1 MEAAHKE
8 ALLECFLE
16 DSVDAAR
23 AAYERNVGGTQ
34 RVAAAAVAASAP
46 RGTLG
51 GSAPRRSG
59 AATASLA
66 SAASGVTA
74 RTAASSVWG
83 VPGFAP
89 RNADGRWD
97 APPASTVTSYPATA
111 VTERAAA
118 RGGSSLGPAEAV
130 ARLAMLERS
139 LADERRKRMETERKI
154 RELKS
159 AAAPKA
165 GGT

>member
-1 MEAAHKE
+1 M
-8 ALLECFLE
+8 
-16 DSVDAAR
+16 STWR
-23 AAYERNVGGTQ
+23 ATSISTR
-34 RVAAAAVAASAP
+34 ASAP
-46 RGTLG
+46 REI
-51 GSAPRRSG
+51 
-59 AATASLA
+59 A